1 MNIDANVQKI
11 IMILLK
17 KWKLIVCFALIG
29 ILLAYFYTAN
39 FTKLSY
45 VSSVQFLA
53 YAVDTNQEFT
63 DSSSAQTQQ
72 QISNTSKMNYAMK
85 MMDTYVQVFMTN
97 KFNQTVADELNES
110 LNTNYSAST
119 IKGATSIETF
129 DNTAFFKISV
139 TTTDAEL
146 SYQIAHQLEKTIP
159 EVMKETNSGLVNAS
173 VQDPALKATT
183 SESLGY
189 TKKCLIGMIAGAV
202 LAAAYIILREL
213 LDVRVKTSDELSEIY
228 DIPVLGSIP
237 EFEFQAPAKVRSRQ
251 SEKGGRKNA

>member
-1 MNIDANVQKI
+1 MNLDANVQKI

-29 ILLAYFYTAN
+29 IIAAYFYTDT

-53 YAVDTNQEFT
+53 YAVDTNQEFS
-63 DSSSAQTQQ
+63 DSSSSQNQQ

-85 MMDTYVQVFMTN
+85 MMDTYVQVFSTN

-119 IKGATSIETF
+119 IKSATSVETF
-129 DNTAFFKISV
+129 DNTAFFKITV

-159 EVMKETNSGLVNAS
+159 EVMKQTNSGLVNAS

-189 TKKCLIGMIAGAV
+189 TKKCIVGMLAGAV

-213 LDVRVKTSDELSEIY
+213 LDVRVKSAEELSDRY

-237 EFEFQAPAKVRSRQ
+237 EFEFQSPVKMKNRQ
-251 SEKGGRKNA
+251 SEKGGRNNG